1 MKYHS
6 ILKELLHKA
15 ENIDEKYLVQQHKK
29 IFNSQEGGST
39 FNKNKKYY
47 KNSGQRTRQKTQQ
60 RTKQRNIQRTKQRN
74 IQRTKQRNK
83 QRTKQRT
90 K

>member
-15 ENIDEKYLVQQHKK
+15 ETIDEKYLVQQHKK

-47 KNSGQRTRQKTQQ
+47 KHSGQRTRQKTRQ
-60 RTKQRNIQRTKQRN
+60 RTIQRTKQRN
-74 IQRTKQRNK
+74 KQRTKQRNK